1 MRLLMVEDS
10 ARLSSLTASG
20 LAKHGF
26 ETDIV
31 TTVADALAALT
42 ATHFSAIILE
52 LGLPDG
58 DGLSIVQFLRDRSSP
73 TPVLILTARQ
83 SVGDRIKGLRRGAD
97 DYLGKP
103 FAFEE
108 LVARLQ
114 ALLRRPGTY
123 LSDQLTLADLFLDVA
138 SCEITVDGSRHAISP
153 REARVLEMLMRRSN
167 RVVPKKVLEDE
178 LYGLAADG
186 SANAV
191 EAHISRLRK
200 QLLETRAK
208 LQIYTVRGV
217 GYLIKEAPGE

>member
-1 MRLLMVEDS
+1 MVEDS

-42 ATHFSAIILE
+42 ATHFSAIILD

-114 ALLRRPGTY
+114 ALLRRPR
-123 LSDQLTLADLFLDVA
+123 QLPQRPTDPGGP
-138 SCEITVDGSRHAISP
+138 ISRCRKLRDHGGWQSP
-153 REARVLEMLMRRSN
+153 RDFAARGQGAGNADAPEQPRRS
-167 RVVPKKVLEDE
+167 KKSSRGRALRPCRRRQRQC
-178 LYGLAADG
+178 GG
-186 SANAV
+186 KR
-191 EAHISRLRK
+191 ISHACAKK

-217 GYLIKEAPGE
+217 GHLIKEAPGE